1 MASTRQRP
9 NIGMAKSAIARL
21 AADSAYEFSLI
32 VSGHGSISFANERLL
47 KSSRHRIEGVRG
59 RPLPTLLRRTDG
71 KPLAASFL
79 RPQSKSN
86 PQRKNFSV
94 LTSDGRRIE
103 CRGKVYYFDSHG
115 REPAGALVLGNRAP
129 AGVSRDRDILTDRIH
144 ASGLLSSV
152 GDGLCVVDAR
162 GTILS
167 VNAALAAMARLHA
180 GEMAGVAPPYPWL
193 GIEENAR
200 LAAALAGV
208 VRTGAPAHLLI
219 VQERDQDRP
228 IALSFSIWTLH
239 LAGGLYLASVRDIS
253 DIHPVHENQMA
264 EKRIERLKTQVLR
277 NAERLKTL
285 QEVNS
290 SVLRSGSVQTIYRRI
305 TEGVGRLVD
314 HDLAGVYVLEEGGNV
329 LRPHTV
335 SRLTPFSR
343 QLGKLP
349 LTAGRGI
356 VGSAASSGVT
366 VTANDAQK
374 DPRSVYPPGMKPEV
388 EHIIAAP
395 IRGRH
400 STYGILT
407 VARNRHPGF
416 QEEDSQIVQSFA
428 DAASIAIESIHLYGS
443 RGAATRDPGK
453 PRR

>member
-1 MASTRQRP
+1 MPSPRTRP
-9 NIGMAKSAIARL
+9 NIGMASSAIARL
-21 AADSAYEFSLI
+21 AGDSAYEFSLI

-71 KPLAASFL
+71 KPLAPSFL

-94 LTSDGRRIE
+94 LTRDGRRIE
-103 CRGKVYYFDSHG
+103 CRGKVYYFDAHG
-115 REPAGALVLGNRAP
+115 REPAGALVLANRAP
-129 AGVSRDRDILTDRIH
+129 AGVSRNRDILTDGIN
-144 ASGLLSSV
+144 APGLLASV
-152 GDGLCVVDAR
+152 GDGLCVVDA
-162 GTILS
+162 GGSILS
-167 VNAALAAMARLHA
+167 VNTALAEMAGLHR
-180 GEMAGVAPPYPWL
+180 GEMTGVAPPYPWL
-193 GIEENAR
+193 GVEENAR

-208 VRTGAPAHLLI
+208 VRTGVPAHLLI
-219 VQERDQDRP
+219 VQEREEDRP
-228 IALSFSIWTLH
+228 IALSFSIWTLP

-253 DIHPVHENQMA
+253 DIHPVHENQLA
-264 EKRIERLKTQVLR
+264 EKRIERLKTQVQR
-277 NAERLKTL
+277 NAARWKTL
-285 QEVNS
+285 QEINS
-290 SVLRSGSVQTIYRRI
+290 SILRSGSVHTIYRRI

-349 LTAGRGI
+349 LTPGKGI
-356 VGSAASSGVT
+356 VGSAAASGVT
-366 VTANDAQK
+366 VTANDAQQ
-374 DPRSVYPPGMKPEV
+374 DPRSVYPPGMKPEI

-428 DAASIAIESIHLYGS
+428 DAASIAIESIHSYGNP
-443 RGAATRDPGK
+443 GTVPGDPGK
-453 PRR
+453 RRR